1 MTAPDPRRSVPRTDS
16 VLADPRL
23 RAATGRLGPRV
34 VKRAVVEAQ
43 SLARAGVIAASA
55 VPDAAVSAL
64 PTALTSLQPVINAT
78 GVVLHTNLG
87 RAPLSAAAVDALLRS
102 VGYASVEYDT
112 RTGRRAQRGRGTLA
126 ALQEA
131 VPSAEAVLV
140 VDNGAAI
147 SSETGCILKVH
158 PSNFRIEGF
167 TAAASVAELASLGV
181 PLVADIGSGLL
192 APDPL
197 LPDEPDASTTLRDGA
212 SVVTCSADKLL
223 GGPQAGL
230 IFGEK
235 DILERLR

>member
-1 MTAPDPRRSVPRTDS
+1 MTTPAPDPRRSVPRTDS

-64 PTALTSLQPVINAT
+64 PVALTSLQPVINAT

-131 VPSAEAVLV
+131 VPGAEAVLV
-140 VDNGAAI
+140 VNN
-147 SSETGCILKVH
+147 S
-158 PSNFRIEGF
+158 
-167 TAAASVAELASLGV
+167 AAALVLATTALAAGREVIVSRGEMIEIGDGFRLPEL
-181 PLVADIGSGLL
+181 I
-192 APDPL
+192 
-197 LPDEPDASTTLRDGA
+197 ASTGVRIL
-212 SVVTCSADKLL
+212 S
-223 GGPQAGL
+223 L
-230 IFGEK
+230 IH
-235 DILERLR
+235 I